1 MVSPPPLCIVWRR
14 YTVTPLKEELLA
26 PSPRSHLDE
35 AIKRPKTTINNMMGG
50 RFRRELDFV
59 LRLSFVS
66 VVDLFSVG
74 NAFERS
80 KLKLIMLHASDGKR
94 NNSV

>member
-1 MVSPPPLCIVWRR
+1 M
-14 YTVTPLKEELLA
+14 
-26 PSPRSHLDE
+26 
-35 AIKRPKTTINNMMGG
+35 
-50 RFRRELDFV
+50 

-80 KLKLIMLHASDGKR
+80 KLKLIMLHVPDGKR

>member
-1 MVSPPPLCIVWRR
+1 M
-14 YTVTPLKEELLA
+14 
-26 PSPRSHLDE
+26 
-35 AIKRPKTTINNMMGG
+35 
-50 RFRRELDFV
+50 

-80 KLKLIMLHASDGKR
+80 KLKLIMLHVSDG